1 MCIYFCYL
9 FIQITNVNYLFDRGA
24 LQRRLGDYNAAIDDY
39 LLALDKTDHDEEAPT
54 YIEAQRQLLL
64 TYNDFAV
71 ECFTKG
77 FYEEAIILLNKAIK
91 GEKNEKGLYI
101 NRGDCFF
108 RQANYQFAIAD
119 YQQALEIDPL
129 DDAIHSRVAVIHN
142 EYGVQ
147 DFQDKNYQVLYMHDA
162 ASSPY

>member
-1 MCIYFCYL
+1 M
-9 FIQITNVNYLFDRGA
+9 
-24 LQRRLGDYNAAIDDY
+24 
-39 LLALDKTDHDEEAPT
+39 DKTDHEESAPT

-119 YQQALEIDPL
+119 YQQALELDPM

-147 DFQDKNYQVLYMHDA
+147 DFQDKNYQVQFTGLTPITYSDL
-162 ASSPY
+162 SSPCFAWHPYGKLVLFKTELVIV